1 MEDTIM
7 DLLTFARLWA
17 TARLSAAHGD
27 ERGQGAV
34 EYVGIVIVVVA
45 IIAALALVGPDI
57 GEAIGNGLQQIVS
70 NFVGG

>member
-1 MEDTIM
+1 MEIIR
-7 DLLTFARLWA
+7 LARLLA
-17 TARLSAAHGD
+17 AERLDSLHRD

-45 IIAALALVGPDI
+45 IIAALAAFGPQIGQAI
-57 GEAIGNGLQQIVS
+57 GEGLETIVS